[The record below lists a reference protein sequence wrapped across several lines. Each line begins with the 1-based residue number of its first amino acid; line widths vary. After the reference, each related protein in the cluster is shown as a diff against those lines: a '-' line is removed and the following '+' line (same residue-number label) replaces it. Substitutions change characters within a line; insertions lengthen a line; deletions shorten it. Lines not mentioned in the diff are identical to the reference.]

1 MNVLFVSQ
9 CTKRALTETRRIL
22 DQFAERRGD
31 RTWQT
36 PITQA
41 GLDTVRK
48 LLRQTARKN
57 TAVACHWIRGRDHSE
72 LLWIVGDGRQFN
84 LQGAVPTNST
94 ARDVLRADDESHW
107 HRLPLMSAI
116 TALAALM
123 HDLGKATL
131 AFQNILKG
139 RQQAATRNDYRHE
152 WVSVR
157 LFQAF
162 VGEAPHDADWLGR
175 LATCA
180 DPGVDPTAFETQWR
194 DHKGGRLLRDGLDDA
209 CARARLPFAVLPPLA
224 QAVAWLI
231 LTHHRLPCK
240 PVLNQSAEAEPDA
253 EGHDPRFR
261 WRRFGTPTRQISAG
275 DLRQL
280 FRCIDPDWN
289 APREP
294 AAPDALDEHW
304 NLDAGLPVVTAAW
317 RKQAARYAA
326 KLQAQAAA
334 PGASN
339 PLDDPFV
346 MHVSRMCLMLADH
359 HYSSITDE
367 ALRRPYRN
375 ASYPLYANTQRDR
388 DGGVAG
394 AESGRPCLNQTLDEH
409 LLGVQ
414 AHASLVM
421 HSLPTLARS
430 LRALQNHRGLKKR
443 SRDARFQWQ
452 DRAADLAAGIRAR
465 AEEHG
470 AFVVNMASTG
480 CGKTL
485 GNARIMNAL
494 ADPQC
499 GMRCAFAIGLRTL
512 TLQTGRSFQRDL
524 GLDDEQLAIQVGGSV
539 SRMLFDYREAQAEAS
554 GSAST
559 QALFDEGGQIVFE
572 GDDRHPLLQR
582 LTSDAKVR
590 TLIAAPLLV
599 CTVDHLMPATE
610 SLRGGHQIAPMLRL
624 MTGDLVLDE
633 PDDFDI
639 DDILALTRLVHWAGM
654 LGSRVLLSSA
664 TLPPALVQGL
674 YLAYRDGRGY
684 FQRNRGAR
692 PDEPLAVACLWVDE
706 FSQSHAD
713 CPDEDAFKAAHAAF
727 VEQRCERLARAEVR
741 RKARLAAID
750 PGWHAMDKAARR
762 EALAQRLLDEAWQ
775 LHLDPQNHGVEP
787 ASGKRVSVGLI
798 RMSNIDPLFD
808 VALAMYRF
816 GAPASD
822 VRIHLCVYHSQ
833 LPLLARSHIETQLD
847 AAFDRRAAP
856 GAPDPILANPTIRAS
871 LDRYAERDHLFVVL
885 ASPVCE
891 VGRDWD
897 ADWAIAEPSSMR
909 SLIQLAGRVRR
920 HRSGAV
926 TQANLVVL
934 GRNLRCFEQRG
945 KDEPVFAKPGFEMRG
960 MVQAA
965 KKGEAKRDT
974 QALFHL
980 KSHDLGDLLD
990 WDEADRSWRVDSQPR
1005 IRRAVEFNPRSRLAD
1020 LEHGRMW
1027 DTMLARDGQGGWY
1040 TPITR
1045 DATWH
1050 WHGRDADS
1058 RQAWLTGVLPQVQP
1072 FRFDPQPRVEVVLL
1086 PNDEEDELRLF
1097 RIEEEKGRP
1106 PKFIDDRGMVEHVVP
1121 DGQLAG
1127 PGIGPWCHV
1136 DLLTLLGQWAQAHGQ
1151 SLGEAARRVAVVSLP
1166 ERDAGWRYHPA
1177 LGFSKD

>member
-22 DQFAERRGD
+22 DQFAERRGE

-84 LQGAVPTNST
+84 AQGAVPTNTT
-94 ARDVLRADDESHW
+94 ARDVLRTDDESHW

-131 AFQNILKG
+131 AFQDKLKA
-139 RQQAATRNDYRHE
+139 QQAAAQSAYRHE

-157 LFQAF
+157 IFQAF
-162 VGEAPHDADWLGR
+162 VGEAANDADWLAR
-175 LATCA
+175 LAAGA
-180 DPGVDPTAFETQWR
+180 DPSIDPPAFMAQWL
-194 DHKGGRLLRDGLDDA
+194 DAQGGRLLRDGLDDA
-209 CARARLPFAVLPPLA
+209 QASARLPFAVLPPLA

-240 PVLNQSAEAEPDA
+240 PVANASADA
-253 EGHDPRFR
+253 EDDAPRLR
-261 WRRFGTPTRQISAG
+261 WRRFGASTRDISG
-275 DLRQL
+275 GELRHL

-289 APREP
+289 APRESSS
-294 AAPDALDEHW
+294 PDRLRADWTFAH
-304 NLDAGLPVVTAAW
+304 GLPVITSAW
-317 RKQAARYAA
+317 RKQAARYAG
-326 KLQAQAAA
+326 KLQALAEQA
-334 PGASN
+334 GASD

-367 ALRRPYRN
+367 ALRGPYRN
-375 ASYPLYANTQRDR
+375 AGYPLYANTLRDQDGSPAR
-388 DGGVAG
+388 D
-394 AESGRPCLNQTLDEH
+394 ERGRPRFNQTLDEH

-414 AHASLVM
+414 AHASLVI
-421 HSLPTLARS
+421 HSLPTLAGS
-430 LRALQNHRGLKKR
+430 LPALQRHAGLSKR
-443 SRDARFQWQ
+443 SRNARFQWQ
-452 DRAADLAAGIRAR
+452 DKAADLAAGVRAR
-465 AEEHG
+465 AQEHG
-470 AFVVNMASTG
+470 AFIVNLASTG
-480 CGKTL
+480 SGKTL

-494 ADPQC
+494 ADPQH

-512 TLQTGRSFQRDL
+512 TLQTGASFRRDL
-524 GLDDEQLAIQVGGSV
+524 GLTDQQLAIQVGGAV
-539 SRMLFDYREAQAEAS
+539 SRMLFDHHEAQAEAS
-554 GSAST
+554 GSASA
-559 QALFDEGGQIVFE
+559 QALLDEGGQILFE

-582 LTSDAKVR
+582 LTRDAKLR
-590 TLIAAPLLV
+590 ALIAAPLLV

-610 SLRGGHQIAPMLRL
+610 SLRGGHQIAPTLRL

-674 YLAYRDGRGY
+674 YLAYRDGRAH
-684 FQRNRGAR
+684 FQRNRGAQ
-692 PDEPLAVACLWVDE
+692 PGAALSIACLWVDE
-706 FSQSHAD
+706 FAQSHAD
-713 CPDEDAFKAAHAAF
+713 CGDEGAFKAAHLAF
-727 VEQRCERLARAEVR
+727 VERRCEQLAQAEVR
-741 RKARLAAID
+741 RKARRVPVDGAW
-750 PGWHAMDKAARR
+750 GAMEKPARR
-762 EALAQRLLDEAWQ
+762 EAMARCLLNEAWH
-775 LHLDPQNHGVEP
+775 LHRDPQNHAVDP
-787 ASGKRVSVGLI
+787 ASGKRMSLGLI

-808 VALAMYRF
+808 VALAMYRL
-816 GAPASD
+816 GAPAPD
-822 VRIHLCVYHSQ
+822 VRVHLCVYHSQ
-833 LPLLARSHIETQLD
+833 FPLLARSHIEAQLD
-847 AAFDRRAAP
+847 AAFDRRATP
-856 GAPDPILANPTIRAS
+856 GGPDPKLTNPAIRAA
-871 LDRYAERDHLFVVL
+871 LDRYGEHDHLFVVL

-920 HRSGAV
+920 HRPGAV
-926 TQANLVVL
+926 AHANLAVL
-934 GRNLRCFEQRG
+934 GTNLRCFERRN
-945 KDEPVFAKPGFEMRG
+945 KNEPVFAKPGFEMPA
-960 MVQAA
+960 MISIA
-965 KKGEAKRDT
+965 KKDGEKRDT

-980 KSHDLGDLLD
+980 QSHDLDDLLD
-990 WDEADRSWRVDSQPR
+990 WDASGHGWRIDSRPR
-1005 IRRAVEFNPRSRLAD
+1005 IRRAARFDPRRRLAD

-1027 DTMLARDGQGGWY
+1027 DTMLVRDADEPWY

-1045 DATWH
+1045 DATRH
-1050 WHGRDADS
+1050 WHGRDGDS
-1058 RQAWLTGVLPQVQP
+1058 RHVWLTGVLPQIQP
-1072 FRFDPQPRVEVVLL
+1072 FRFDPQQRVEVVLL
-1086 PNDEEDELRLF
+1086 PNEDEDTLRLC
-1097 RIEEEKGRP
+1097 RIEREKGAP
-1106 PKFIDDRGMVEHVVP
+1106 PRLIDERGMMNRVVP
-1121 DGQLAG
+1121 DADLAG
-1127 PGIGPWCHV
+1127 PGISPWCHV
-1136 DLLTLLGQWAQAHGQ
+1136 ELLTLLGEWADAHGQ
-1151 SLGEAARRVAVVSLP
+1151 SLLDAARQMAVVSLP
-1166 ERDAGWRYHPA
+1166 EREAGWRYHPA
-1177 LGFSKD
+1177 MGFSKD

>member
-84 LQGAVPTNST
+84 RQGAVPTNSST
-94 ARDVLRADDESHW
+94 SDVLRADDESHW
-107 HRLPLMSAI
+107 HRLPLISGI

-131 AFQNILKG
+131 AFQNKLTAQRG
-139 RQQAATRNDYRHE
+139 APRSDYRHE

-162 VGEAPHDADWLGR
+162 VGEAANDADWLAR
-175 LATCA
+175 LAACA
-180 DPGVDPTAFETQWR
+180 DPAMDPSSFELQWL
-194 DHKGGRLLRDGLDDA
+194 DHEGGRLLRDGRDA
-209 CARARLPFAVLPPLA
+209 QAMARLPFAVLPPVA

-240 PVLNQSAEAEPDA
+240 PVRNEASNPED
-253 EGHDPRFR
+253 DDRRFH
-261 WRRFGTPTRQISAG
+261 WRRFGTRTRDISAG
-275 DLRQL
+275 ELRHL

-294 AAPDALDEHW
+294 SPPHE
-304 NLDAGLPVVTAAW
+304 LDADWEFPHGLPVITSAW
-317 RKQAARYAA
+317 RKQAARHAG
-326 KLQAQAAA
+326 KLQAAASEA
-334 PGASN
+334 VASH

-359 HYSSITDE
+359 HYSSLTDE
-367 ALRRPYRN
+367 TLRRPYRN
-375 ASYPLYANTQRDR
+375 ERYPLYANTLRNR
-388 DGGVAG
+388 DGGPACD
-394 AESGRPCLNQTLDEH
+394 ERGRSRFNQTLDEH

-414 AHASLVM
+414 AHASLVT

-430 LRALQNHRGLKKR
+430 LPALQNHAGLRKR
-443 SRDARFQWQ
+443 SRNARFQWQ
-452 DRAADLAAGIRAR
+452 DKATDLAAGIRAR
-465 AEEHG
+465 AQEHG
-470 AFVVNMASTG
+470 AFIVNMASTG
-480 CGKTL
+480 SGKTL

-494 ADPQC
+494 SDPQR

-512 TLQTGRSFQRDL
+512 TLQTGRSFRRDL
-524 GLDDEQLAIQVGGSV
+524 GLNDEQLAIQVGGAV

-559 QALFDEGGQIVFE
+559 QALLDEGGQILFD
-572 GDDRHPLLQR
+572 GDDRHALLQR
-582 LTSDAKVR
+582 VTSDAKVR
-590 TLIAAPLLV
+590 ALIAAPLLV

-610 SLRGGHQIAPMLRL
+610 SLRGGHQIAPTLRL

-692 PDEPLAVACLWVDE
+692 LDAPLSVACLWVDE
-706 FSQSHAD
+706 FAQSHAD
-713 CPDEDAFKAAHAAF
+713 CGDGDAFKSAHDAF
-727 VEQRCERLARAEVR
+727 VDRRCERLAGAEVR
-741 RKARLAAID
+741 RKARLVSID
-750 PGWHAMDKAARR
+750 RAWSSMEKLARR
-762 EALAQRLLDEAWQ
+762 EAMSRLLLDEAWQ
-775 LHLDPQNHGVEP
+775 LHRDPQNHGIDP
-787 ASGKRVSVGLI
+787 ASGKRVSLGLI

-808 VALAMYRF
+808 VALAMYRH
-816 GAPASD
+816 GAPAPD
-822 VRIHLCVYHSQ
+822 VRVHLCVYHSQ
-833 LPLLARSHIETQLD
+833 FPLLARSDVEAQLD
-847 AAFDRRAAP
+847 AAFDRRSAS
-856 GAPDPILANPTIRAS
+856 GGTDPLWTNPAIRAL
-871 LDRYAERDHLFVVL
+871 LDRHDERDHLFVVL

-897 ADWAIAEPSSMR
+897 ADWAIAEPSAVR

-920 HRSGAV
+920 HRAGAV
-926 TQANLVVL
+926 AAPNLAVL
-934 GRNLRCFEQRG
+934 ETNLRCFERRG
-945 KDEPVFAKPGFEMRG
+945 KDDPVFAKPGFEMRK
-960 MVQAA
+960 MVTHG
-965 KKGEAKRDT
+965 KSGDT
-974 QALFHL
+974 QAMFHL
-980 KSHDLGDLLD
+980 ESHSLDDLLD
-990 WDEADRSWRVDSQPR
+990 WDESGRTWCVDSRPR
-1005 IRRAVEFNPRSRLAD
+1005 IRKAAKLNPRRRLAD

-1027 DTMLARDGQGGWY
+1027 DTMLARDTDSQWR

-1045 DATWH
+1045 DATRH
-1050 WHGRDADS
+1050 WHDRDADA
-1058 RQAWLTGVLPQVQP
+1058 RHVWLTGVLPQIQP
-1072 FRFDPQPRVEVVLL
+1072 FRFDPQTRVEVVWL
-1086 PNDEEDELRLF
+1086 PNEDEDALRLY
-1097 RIEEEKGRP
+1097 RIEEEKGAPAR
-1106 PKFIDDRGMVEHVVP
+1106 FIDDRDMVSRVVP
-1121 DGQLAG
+1121 DVELAG
-1127 PGIGPWCHV
+1127 PGISPWCHT
-1136 DLLTLLGQWAQAHGQ
+1136 DLLALLRQWAEAHGQ
-1151 SLGEAARRVAVVSLP
+1151 SLLDAARQVAVVSLP
-1166 ERDAGWRYHPA
+1166 KQDAGWRYHPA
-1177 LGFSKD
+1177 LGFSRD